1 MVNNLE
7 CSLSKKCGNCPLG
20 SHTYQ
25 ETIKIKQ
32 DYVNKLF
39 KDASINKKIDNMSIA
54 QNNIGYRNK
63 MIIGFKKYNGKI
75 LAGFYEENS
84 HKIIDLD
91 YCPLH
96 TKEQNK
102 IAQAIKNIIIKL
114 RLPIYDE
121 DRKTGL
127 IRFAL
132 IRESFSTKEILVTII
147 TASENFPARSE
158 FVKLL
163 RESSDKIK
171 TIVQN
176 INSRSTSIV
185 LGEKERVLY
194 GPGFINDELL
204 DLKFQITSK
213 SFYQVNPSQTVILYQ
228 TVEKLAKLNK
238 NDVLLDAY
246 SGVGTIGLYLSK
258 KVKQVI
264 SVENNRQA
272 VNAAIAN
279 AKVNHISNDTFI
291 LDDATNFITN
301 VDKKSLKVDV
311 LVMDPPRTGSTI
323 EFLITLSPRQIIY
336 VSCGPDT
343 LVRDLKYLLRGGYK
357 IDYVH
362 CVDMFCWTN
371 HIETVVLLQ
380 KKDSNN

>member
-147 TASENFPARSE
+147 TF
-158 FVKLL
+158 
-163 RESSDKIK
+163 
-171 TIVQN
+171 
-176 INSRSTSIV
+176 SI
-185 LGEKERVLY
+185 L
-194 GPGFINDELL
+194 
-204 DLKFQITSK
+204 
-213 SFYQVNPSQTVILYQ
+213 
-228 TVEKLAKLNK
+228 
-238 NDVLLDAY
+238 
-246 SGVGTIGLYLSK
+246 
-258 KVKQVI
+258 
-264 SVENNRQA
+264 
-272 VNAAIAN
+272 
-279 AKVNHISNDTFI
+279 
-291 LDDATNFITN
+291 
-301 VDKKSLKVDV
+301 
-311 LVMDPPRTGSTI
+311 
-323 EFLITLSPRQIIY
+323 
-336 VSCGPDT
+336 C
-343 LVRDLKYLLRGGYK
+343 
-357 IDYVH
+357 
-362 CVDMFCWTN
+362 
-371 HIETVVLLQ
+371 
-380 KKDSNN
+380 

>member
-213 SFYQVNPSQTVILYQ
+213 SFYQVNPS
-228 TVEKLAKLNK
+228 
-238 NDVLLDAY
+238 
-246 SGVGTIGLYLSK
+246 
-258 KVKQVI
+258 
-264 SVENNRQA
+264 
-272 VNAAIAN
+272 
-279 AKVNHISNDTFI
+279 
-291 LDDATNFITN
+291 
-301 VDKKSLKVDV
+301 
-311 LVMDPPRTGSTI
+311 
-323 EFLITLSPRQIIY
+323 
-336 VSCGPDT
+336 
-343 LVRDLKYLLRGGYK
+343 
-357 IDYVH
+357 
-362 CVDMFCWTN
+362 
-371 HIETVVLLQ
+371 
-380 KKDSNN
+380 